1 MGSETNMI
9 EAATTNE
16 ITMHMTAVAVPR
28 AVACSGVTSPLR
40 GTRRPLKG
48 LVASIPLNSIS
59 SQAPGY
65 EVELESRPSRPRFFL
80 QSFPTLLSPP
90 LWALFSLLRHKWRFA
105 PHYFDASYLETPAR
119 IESRTN
125 HHQ

>member
-48 LVASIPLNSIS
+48 LVASILLEYPLKGLVDGKIS
-59 SQAPGY
+59 MKSSLNLGRLDPN
-65 EVELESRPSRPRFFL
+65 F
-80 QSFPTLLSPP
+80 SFKTSPP
-90 LWALFSLLRHKWRFA
+90 FSPPFNGLCSASFAINGALRPIILTR
-105 PHYFDASYLETPAR
+105 
-119 IESRTN
+119 
-125 HHQ
+125 